1 MTANPFVFEDGTQS
15 MLHLA
20 DPQGTGGAPLLV
32 IVLAELCMIS
42 ANLLTEE
49 IKT

>member
-1 MTANPFVFEDGTQS
+1 MV
-15 MLHLA
+15 HLA
-20 DPQGTGGAPLLV
+20 DRQGTEGVPLLV
-32 IVLAELCMIS
+32 IFLAELCMIS